1 MYVFTSLFS
10 WILFILITDF
20 FKLNLLFILSWDQI
34 YFLSE
39 IFVFLQERNS
49 KYYNY
54 TLSVNGRAQR
64 HGQNY
69 SEDYLTDVLV
79 GADLT
84 CIYEIT

>member
-1 MYVFTSLFS
+1 MF
-10 WILFILITDF
+10 
-20 FKLNLLFILSWDQI
+20 Q
-34 YFLSE
+34 
-39 IFVFLQERNS
+39 QERNS

-79 GADLT
+79 RADLT
-84 CIYEIT
+84 CIHEIT